1 MKKIIAL
8 LIALLILV
16 SMVACAGDE
25 ISAEETTA
33 PVENV
38 EETTAE
44 ETDPDEEETDP
55 ADQTGLVDDKVGF
68 NFGVFDDYE

>member
-1 MKKIIAL
+1 MKKKIAL

-16 SMVACAGDE
+16 SMVACGGNE
-25 ISAEETTA
+25 TPAEDTTA

-44 ETDPDEEETDP
+44 ETDPEEEETDP